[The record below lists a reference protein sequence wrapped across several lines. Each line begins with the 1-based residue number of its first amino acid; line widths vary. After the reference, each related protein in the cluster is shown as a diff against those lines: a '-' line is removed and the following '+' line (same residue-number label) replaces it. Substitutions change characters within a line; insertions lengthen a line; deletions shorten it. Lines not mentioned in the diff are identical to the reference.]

1 MFSEPG
7 KNHMETQVS
16 QKSGCPHSMVGNEM
30 LPPPT
35 PLEMGG
41 YSITYEG
48 QREIKHETEDTE
60 NEYLEWVAFSHR
72 VKES

>member
-1 MFSEPG
+1 
-7 KNHMETQVS
+7 METQVS
-16 QKSGCPHSMVGNEM
+16 QKSGCPRSVVGNEM
-30 LPPPT
+30 LPPPRWK
-35 PLEMGG
+35 MGG

-48 QREIKHETEDTE
+48 QREIKHEIEDPE